1 VAARPLACANPDRA
15 VAARSPTLKHP
26 VLSCVLALCLVAT
39 GGATA
44 LPWSLDLEAA
54 MVQASRND
62 VGIPGDSGTR
72 FSLVDDLTTDDD
84 VAFRIRL
91 GRRLGDRQRLAV
103 LYAPLR
109 LYAAGQPGFAID
121 FNGESFA
128 SDADLSA
135 VYQFNSYRLTWSYDL
150 VQDRNVDLALGLTGK
165 VRDAFIELSDGET
178 TARKD
183 DLGFVPLL
191 HLRLAWRWT
200 GKISLEFEADAL
212 AAPQGRAE
220 DVLAALALRPW
231 QQGTLRL
238 GYRLLEGGGD
248 GDAVHNFAMIHYL
261 VFGWSQRF

>member
-1 VAARPLACANPDRA
+1 
-15 VAARSPTLKHP
+15 LKHP

-72 FSLVDDLTTDDD
+72 FSLVDDLSTDED

-91 GRRLGDRQRLAV
+91 GRRLGDRQRLTV

-183 DLGFVPLL
+183 DRTAVAPAAGVALDRQDQPGIRGRRPGRPAGSRRGRARSPRAPAV
-191 HLRLAWRWT
+191 AT
-200 GKISLEFEADAL
+200 GH
-212 AAPQGRAE
+212 AAPGLPPARGR
-220 DVLAALALRPW
+220 R
-231 QQGTLRL
+231 
-238 GYRLLEGGGD
+238 
-248 GDAVHNFAMIHYL
+248 
-261 VFGWSQRF
+261 